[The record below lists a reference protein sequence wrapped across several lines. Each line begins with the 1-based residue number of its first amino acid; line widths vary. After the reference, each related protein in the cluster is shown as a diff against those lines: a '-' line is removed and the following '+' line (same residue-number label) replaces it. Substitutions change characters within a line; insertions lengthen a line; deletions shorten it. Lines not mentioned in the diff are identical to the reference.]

1 MSRPADWTPLA
12 AADPV
17 PGDPVEVALTGARLT
32 QVADQI
38 SADVTWL
45 RSLCTAQFWD
55 SDAGEAFQGQPG
67 GRVGSRRPRETL
79 GGALHDPVR

>member
-1 MSRPADWTPLA
+1 MARPADWTPLA

-17 PGDPVEVALTGARLT
+17 PGDPLGVSLTGSRLQ

-38 SADVTWL
+38 TADVDWL

-55 SDAGEAFQGQPG
+55 SGHA
-67 GRVGSRRPRETL
+67 RT
-79 GGALHDPVR
+79 